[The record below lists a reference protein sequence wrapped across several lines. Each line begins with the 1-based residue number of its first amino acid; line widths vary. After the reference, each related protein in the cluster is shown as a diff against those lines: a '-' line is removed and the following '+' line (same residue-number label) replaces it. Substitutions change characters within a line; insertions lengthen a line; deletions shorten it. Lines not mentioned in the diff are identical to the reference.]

1 MENEIFKKQS
11 SYGNK
16 NRLKNKNKEEHELG
30 NMQEMLT
37 VKEASKF
44 LHISVNSVYN
54 MVYESRISFYKLK
67 GKILF
72 KRHDLLDFLESC
84 RRPSAAEHIANKGI
98 LNNIH

>member
-1 MENEIFKKQS
+1 MENEIFKRRS
-11 SYGNK
+11 SYGNE
-16 NRLKNKNKEEHELG
+16 NRLKNKEKEGYESPS
-30 NMQEMLT
+30 MLT

-54 MVYESRISFYKLK
+54 IVYESRISFYKLK

-84 RRPSAAEHIANKGI
+84 RRPSSAEHIANKGI

>member
-1 MENEIFKKQS
+1 MENEIFKRRS
-11 SYGNK
+11 SYGNE
-16 NRLKNKNKEEHELG
+16 NRLKNKEEYELG
-30 NMQEMLT
+30 NMPNMLT

-44 LHISVNSVYN
+44 LHVSVSAVYG
-54 MVYESRISFYKLK
+54 MIYESRISFYKLK

-84 RRPSAAEHIANKGI
+84 RRPCAGEHIAKKGI